1 MGKSKSQHEWDLD
14 VYITREQEAKAR
26 LDEISQALTNAK
38 KRFDLKNSIS
48 EMRLSLGLAVYT
60 R

>member
-1 MGKSKSQHEWDLD
+1 MGKSKSQHEWDVD

-26 LDEISQALTNAK
+26 LDDISQALNNAK
-38 KRFDLKNSIS
+38 ERFDFKNSIS